1 MSSVKNENKHP
12 ISKKMKKTLVDL
24 FEASVSKYPN
34 NTFLLEKTGKKF
46 EPTTYAQVKEQV
58 YRFGAGLQALGVKKG
73 DTMALLSEGRNMW
86 VIGELSMFYAGA
98 VNVPLSIK
106 LEESNDLLFRL
117 IHGDVK
123 YVMVSGTQLKK
134 IRAIKEKLSLVEKII
149 VFDEQ
154 PAYEEKEMALEEVL
168 KLGDEF
174 LRTHTEEEFLQVAHS
189 IQNDDYATI
198 TYTSG
203 TTADPKGVVLTHR
216 NYTANVEQAL
226 TLVDIDQTWRTLI
239 ILPLD
244 HCFAHVVGFY
254 IMMSVGAT
262 AATTQVG
269 RTPLETLK
277 NIPLNIK
284 EVRPHF
290 ILSVPALAKT
300 FKKNIEQGIRAKG
313 PTAVRLFNWGMKIRQ
328 MYFGDS
334 NLDFKGFR
342 LFLKP
347 LVALFDKIIFSKVRE
362 NFGGELRFFIGGGAL
377 LDKDLQKFY
386 VGIGM
391 PMFQGYGLSEATPV
405 ISSNGPGL
413 YRFGSSGK
421 LVKPIELKICDSEGK
436 ELPVGEMGEIVVKGE
451 NVMAGYWKN
460 PESTAETVRDGY
472 LYTGDL
478 GYMSKEGLLY
488 VKGRF
493 KSLLISSDGEKYSP
507 EGIEESLVEKSPY
520 IDQVMLYNNQSNYT
534 TAVIVPNRDQLT
546 RTLKAQGLDLS
557 TEDGRKAALQILD
570 GEMNKYKKGGDFE
583 GMFPE
588 RWLPTCF
595 AVLSEPF
602 TEQNQMINSTMKMV
616 RGKIE
621 KAYAD
626 RIAYMY
632 TAAGKQLLNEQN
644 LDALK

>member
-1 MSSVKNENKHP
+1 
-12 ISKKMKKTLVDL
+12 MKKTLVDL
-24 FEASVSKYPN
+24 FEESVKLYPN
-34 NTFLLEKTGKKF
+34 NTFLLEKTDKVF
-46 EPTTYAQVKEQV
+46 EPTTYTQVKEKV
-58 YRFGAGLQALGVKKG
+58 YQLGAGLQALGVKKG
-73 DTMALLSEGRNMW
+73 DNMALLSEGRNMW

-123 YVMVSGTQLKK
+123 FVMVSGTQLKK
-134 IRAIKEKLSLVEKII
+134 VRAIIDQLPEVKKVI

-154 PAYEEKEMALEEVL
+154 DHYEDREIALSEVQ
-168 KLGDEF
+168 KMGDEF
-174 LRTHTEEEFLQVAHS
+174 LASHTKEEFLKVAQS

-216 NYTANVEQAL
+216 NYTSNVEQAC
-226 TLVDIDQTWRTLI
+226 TLVNIDQSWRTLI

-254 IMMSVGAT
+254 IMMAKGAT
-262 AATTQVG
+262 AATVQVG
-269 RTPLETLK
+269 RTPLESLK

-284 EVRPHF
+284 EVKPHF

-313 PTAVRLFNWGMKIRQ
+313 KTTMKLFNFGMKVRQ
-328 MYFGDS
+328 IYYGDS
-334 NLDFKGFR
+334 NLDFKGWR
-342 LFLKP
+342 YLLKP
-347 LVALFDKIIFSKVRE
+347 VVALFDKIIFSKVRE
-362 NFGGELRFFIGGGAL
+362 NFGGELKFFIGGGAL
-377 LDKDLQKFY
+377 LDKNLQKFY
-386 VGIGM
+386 VGIGI

-405 ISSNGPGL
+405 LSSNGPDK

-421 LVKPIELKICDSEGK
+421 LVQPLELKICDSEGK

-460 PESTAETVRDGY
+460 PESTADTVKDGW

-507 EGIEESLVEKSPY
+507 EGIEEALVGQSKY
-520 IDQVMLYNNQSNYT
+520 IDQVMLYNNQSPYT
-534 TAVIVPNRDQLT
+534 IALIVPNKDNLKRKMAFKNLT
-546 RTLKAQGLDLS
+546 L
-557 TEDGRKAALQILD
+557 ENEEGRKYAIKKLEKEL
-570 GEMNKYKKGGDFE
+570 NKYKKGGDFE

-588 RWLPTCF
+588 RWLPSTF
-595 AVLSEPF
+595 VVLPEPF

-621 KAYAD
+621 KAYAGLID
-626 RIAYMY
+626 YLY
-632 TAAGKQLLNEQN
+632 TPEGKQIYNQKN
-644 LDALK
+644 LDNLK

>member
-1 MSSVKNENKHP
+1 
-12 ISKKMKKTLVDL
+12 MKKTLVDL
-24 FEASVSKYPN
+24 FESSVQKYAN
-34 NTFLLEKTGKKF
+34 NTFLLEKTDKKF
-46 EPTTYAQVKEQV
+46 EPTTYAEVQKEV
-58 YRFGAGLQALGVKKG
+58 YRLGAGLQALGVKKG
-73 DTMALLSEGRNMW
+73 DTIALLSEGRNMW
-86 VIGELSMFYAGA
+86 VIGELAMFYAGA

-117 IHGDVK
+117 KHGEVK
-123 YVMVSGTQLKK
+123 FVMVSGTQLKK
-134 IRAIKEKLSLVEKII
+134 IRLIKNELPAIEKII
-149 VFDEQ
+149 VFD
-154 PAYEEKEMALEEVL
+154 PMDSYEDREIALAEVQ
-168 KLGDEF
+168 KMGEEF
-174 LRTHTEEEFLQVAHS
+174 LANHSEEEFLKVARS
-189 IQNDDYATI
+189 IENDDYATI

-216 NYTANVEQAL
+216 NYTANVEQSL

-262 AATTQVG
+262 AATVQVG

-277 NIPLNIK
+277 NIPLNIR
-284 EVRPHF
+284 EVKPHF

-313 PTAVRLFNWGMKIRQ
+313 KNVVRLFNIGLRVKQI
-328 MYFGDS
+328 YYGDS
-334 NLDFKGFR
+334 NLDFKGVR
-342 LFLKP
+342 LLLKP
-347 LVALFDKIIFSKVRE
+347 LVALFDKLIFAKVRE

-386 VGIGM
+386 VGIGI
-391 PMFQGYGLSEATPV
+391 PMYQGYGLSEATPV
-405 ISSNGPGL
+405 ISSNGPEL

-421 LVKPIELKICDSEGK
+421 LVKPLELKICDSEGK
-436 ELPVGEMGEIVVKGE
+436 ELPVGQAGEIVIKGE

-507 EGIEESLVEKSPY
+507 EGIEEALVEKSKY
-520 IDQVMLYNNQSNYT
+520 IDQVMLYNNQSPFT
-534 TAVIVPNRDQLT
+534 IALIVPSREHLLRKLSHQNLT
-546 RTLKAQGLDLS
+546 LD
-557 TEDGRKAALQILD
+557 TEEGREAALKKLEKEIS
-570 GEMNKYKKGGDFE
+570 KFKKGGEFE

-588 RWLPTCF
+588 RWLPSSF
-595 AVLSEPF
+595 AVLAEPF

-621 KAYAD
+621 KAYKE
-626 RIAYMY
+626 RIDYVY
-632 TAAGKQLLNEQN
+632 TAEGKQLLNKEN
-644 LDALK
+644 LAALKK

>member
-1 MSSVKNENKHP
+1 
-12 ISKKMKKTLVDL
+12 MKKTIVDL
-24 FEASVSKYPN
+24 FETSVALYPK
-34 NTFLLEKTGKKF
+34 NTFLLEKTDKEFK
-46 EPTTYAQVKEQV
+46 PTTYKEV
-58 YRFGAGLQALGVKKG
+58 HTMVHRLGAGLQALGVKKG
-73 DTMALLSEGRNMW
+73 DNMALLSEGRNLW
-86 VIGELSMFYAGA
+86 IIGELAMFYAGA

-117 IHGDVK
+117 LHGDVK

-134 IRAIKEKLSLVEKII
+134 VRLIKDKLPEVKQII
-149 VFDEQ
+149 VLDKQAEYQ
-154 PAYEEKEMALEEVL
+154 EKEISVDEVFAM
-168 KLGDEF
+168 GDKF
-174 LRTHTEEEFLQVAHS
+174 LAEHSMEEFLSVSRS
-189 IQNDDYATI
+189 ITNDDYATI

-226 TLVDIDQTWRTLI
+226 TLVNIDQHWRTLI

-244 HCFAHVVGFY
+244 DCFAHVVGFY
-254 IMMSVGAT
+254 IMMSVGA
-262 AATTQVG
+262 AVATTQVG
-269 RTPLETLK
+269 RSPLETLK

-284 EVRPHF
+284 EVKPHF
-290 ILSVPALAKT
+290 ILSVPSLAKT
-300 FKKNIEQGIRAKG
+300 FKKNIEQAIRAKG
-313 PTAVRLFNWGMKIRQ
+313 KNVERLFQWGLRVKQ
-328 MYFGDS
+328 VYYGDS

-342 LFLKP
+342 LLLKP
-347 LVALFDKIIFSKVRE
+347 LVALFDKVIFSKVKE

-386 VGIGM
+386 VGVGM
-391 PMFQGYGLSEATPV
+391 PMYQGYGLSEATPV
-405 ISSNGPGL
+405 ISSNGPDL

-421 LVKPIELKICDSEGK
+421 LVTPIELKICDSDGN
-436 ELPVGEMGEIVVKGE
+436 ELPVGEQGEIVVKGE

-460 PESTAETVRDGY
+460 PESTADTVKNGY

-507 EGIEESLVEKSPY
+507 EGIEESMVEKSAY
-520 IDQVMLYNNQSNYT
+520 IDQVMLYNNQCAT
-534 TAVIVPNRDQLT
+534 TVALIVPNKDALR
-546 RTLKAQGLDLS
+546 RTLKEKGL
-557 TEDGRKAALQILD
+557 TLD
-570 GEMNKYKKGGDFE
+570 NEEGCREAIEIISAEVSRYRRGGDLA

-588 RWLPTCF
+588 RWLPSTF

-616 RGKIE
+616 RPKIE
-621 KAYAD
+621 KAYKE
-626 RIAYMY
+626 RIDYMY
-632 TAAGKQLLNEQN
+632 SAEGKQLLNEKN
-644 LDALK
+644 LNAFK

>member
-1 MSSVKNENKHP
+1 
-12 ISKKMKKTLVDL
+12 MKKTIIDL
-24 FEASVSKYPN
+24 FEASVKRYPN
-34 NTFLLEKTGKKF
+34 NTFLLEKTGKQF
-46 EPTTYAQVKEQV
+46 EPTTYKQVKEQV
-58 YRFGAGLQALGVKKG
+58 YRLGAGLQALGVNKG
-73 DTMALLSEGRNMW
+73 DNMALLSEGRNMW

-106 LEESNDLLFRL
+106 LEERNDLMFRL
-117 IHGDVK
+117 THGDVK
-123 YVMVSGTQLKK
+123 YMMVSGNQLKK
-134 IRAIKEKLSLVEKII
+134 IRAIKNELPQLKYII
-149 VFDEQ
+149 VFDQ
-154 PAYEEKEMALEEVL
+154 QDTYEDKEIALDDILKMGDDFLEKNSLET
-168 KLGDEF
+168 F
-174 LRTHTEEEFLQVAHS
+174 LSVAQS

-226 TLVDIDQTWRTLI
+226 TLVDIDETWRTLI

-254 IMMSVGAT
+254 IMMSQGAT
-262 AATTQVG
+262 AATVQVG

-277 NIPLNIK
+277 NIPKNIK

-300 FKKNIEQGIRAKG
+300 FKKNIEQAIRAKG
-313 PTAVRLFNWGMKIRQ
+313 KTTERLFNFGLKVKQI
-328 MYFGDS
+328 YYGDS
-334 NLDFKGFR
+334 NLDSKGIR
-342 LFLKP
+342 ILLKP
-347 LVALFDKIIFSKVRE
+347 IVALLDNIIFSKVKE

-386 VGIGM
+386 VGVGM
-391 PMFQGYGLSEATPV
+391 PMYQGYGLSEATPV
-405 ISSNGPGL
+405 ISSNGPEL

-421 LVKPIELKICDSEGK
+421 LVKPIDLKICDENGK
-436 ELPVGEMGEIVVKGE
+436 ELPVGQMGEIVVKGE

-460 PESTAETVRDGY
+460 AESTAETIKDGY

-478 GYMSKEGLLY
+478 GYMTKEGLLY

-507 EGIEESLVEKSPY
+507 EGIEEALVQLAPS
-520 IDQVMLYNNQSNYT
+520 IDQVMLYNNQSAYT
-534 TAVIVPNRDQLT
+534 TAVIVPNKDYIT
-546 RTLKAQGLDLS
+546 RTLKEKGLSLD
-557 TEDGRKAALQILD
+557 TEDGRIAALKLID
-570 GEMNKYKKGGDFE
+570 GDVSMFKKGGVHE
-583 GMFPE
+583 TMFPD

-595 AVLSEPF
+595 AVLAEPF
-602 TEQNQMINSTMKMV
+602 TEQNQMINSSLKMV

-632 TAAGKQLLNEQN
+632 TPEGKQLQN
-644 LDALK
+644 PQNIEALA

>member
-1 MSSVKNENKHP
+1 
-12 ISKKMKKTLVDL
+12 MKKTLVDL

-226 TLVDIDQTWRTLI
+226 TLVDIDETWRTLI

-421 LVKPIELKICDSEGK
+421 LVKPIELKICDSEGN
-436 ELPVGEMGEIVVKGE
+436 ELPIGEMGEIVVKGE

-507 EGIEESLVEKSPY
+507 EGIEEALVEKSPY

>member
-1 MSSVKNENKHP
+1 MK
-12 ISKKMKKTLVDL
+12 KKTLVDL
-24 FEASVSKYPN
+24 FEQSVETYSD
-34 NTFLLEKTGKKF
+34 NTFLLEKTSKQF
-46 EPTTYAQVKEQV
+46 EPTTYRQVHQQV
-58 YRFGAGLQALGVKKG
+58 YRLGAGLQMLGVKKG
-73 DTMALLSEGRNMW
+73 DNMALLSEGRNLW
-86 VIGELSMFYAGA
+86 IIGELAMFYAGA

-123 YVMVSGTQLKK
+123 YIMVSGQQLKK
-134 IRAIKEKLSLVEKII
+134 VRQIKAQLTEVKQII

-154 PAYEEKEMALEEVL
+154 EHYEEKEIALSQVL
-168 KLGDEF
+168 LQGDEF
-174 LRTHTEEEFLQVAHS
+174 LANHTLDEFLQVARS
-189 IQNDDYATI
+189 ISPDDYATI

-216 NYTANVEQAL
+216 NYTANVEQSL
-226 TLVDIDQTWRTLI
+226 TLVHIDQHWRTLI

-254 IMMSVGAT
+254 IMMSVGASV
-262 AATTQVG
+262 ATVQVG
-269 RTPLETLK
+269 RTPLESLK
-277 NIPLNIK
+277 NIPLNIR
-284 EVRPHF
+284 EVKPHF

-313 PTAVRLFNWGMKIRQ
+313 NLTVKLFNWGLHINQ
-328 MYFGDS
+328 VYNGDS
-334 NLDFKGFR
+334 NLDSKGWR
-342 LFLKP
+342 LLLKP
-347 LVALFDKIIFSKVRE
+347 LVSLFDKVIFSKVRE

-391 PMFQGYGLSEATPV
+391 PMYQGYGLSEATPV
-405 ISSNGPGL
+405 ISSNGPER
-413 YRFGSSGK
+413 YRFGSSGR
-421 LVKPIELKICDSEGK
+421 LVSPITLKICDPEGR

-478 GYMSKEGLLY
+478 GYMSSEGLLY

-507 EGIEESLVEKSPY
+507 EGIEEALVEKSRY
-520 IDQVMLYNNQSNYT
+520 IDQVMLYNNQSPCT
-534 TAVIVPNRDQLT
+534 IALIVPNKDQLK
-546 RTLKAQGLDLS
+546 RKLSHAGLELT
-557 TEDGRKAALQILD
+557 TEEGRLMAVKKLESELAKFKRG
-570 GEMNKYKKGGDFE
+570 GEFE

-588 RWLPTCF
+588 RWLPSAF
-595 AVLSEPF
+595 AVLPEPF

-621 KAYAD
+621 KHYAQ
-626 RIAYMY
+626 RIDYVY
-632 TAAGKQLLNEQN
+632 TAEGKQASNALN

>member
-1 MSSVKNENKHP
+1 
-12 ISKKMKKTLVDL
+12 MKKTLVDL
-24 FEASVSKYPN
+24 FEASVRRYPN

-46 EPTTYAQVKEQV
+46 EPTTYTQVKEKV
-58 YRFGAGLQALGVKKG
+58 YRLGAGLQALGVKKG
-73 DTMALLSEGRNMW
+73 DTMALLSEGRNLW
-86 VIGELSMFYAGA
+86 IIGELAMFYAGA
-98 VNVPLSIK
+98 INVPLSIK

-117 IHGDVK
+117 KHGDVK
-123 YVMVSGTQLKK
+123 YIMVSGTQLKK
-134 IRAIKEKLSLVEKII
+134 IRAIKDQLTMVEKVI
-149 VFDEQ
+149 VFDAQEE
-154 PAYEEKEMALEEVL
+154 YEDKEMPLSEVMDM
-168 KLGDEF
+168 G
-174 LRTHTEEEFLQVAHS
+174 EEFLAIHS
-189 IQNDDYATI
+189 LELFLSVGRSIKNDDYATI

-226 TLVDIDQTWRTLI
+226 TLVNITEDWRTLI

-262 AATTQVG
+262 VATVQVG
-269 RTPLETLK
+269 RTPLESLK

-313 PTAVRLFNWGMKIRQ
+313 ETTVKLFNLGMKVRQ
-328 MYFGDS
+328 IYYGDS
-334 NLDFKGFR
+334 NLDFKGWR
-342 LFLKP
+342 YLLKP
-347 LVALFDKIIFSKVRE
+347 LVALFDKLIFSKVRE
-362 NFGGELRFFIGGGAL
+362 NFGGELKFFIGGGAL
-377 LDKDLQKFY
+377 LDKNLQKFY
-386 VGIGM
+386 VGIGI

-405 ISSNGPGL
+405 LSSNGPEK

-421 LVKPIELKICDSEGK
+421 LVKPLELKICDADGK
-436 ELPVGEMGEIVVKGE
+436 ELPLGEMGEIVVKGE

-460 PESTAETVRDGY
+460 PESTAETVKDGW

-478 GYMSKEGLLY
+478 GYMTKEGLLY

-507 EGIEESLVEKSPY
+507 EGIEEAFVGQSKY
-520 IDQVMLYNNQSNYT
+520 IDQVMLYNNQSPYT
-534 TAVIVPNRDQLT
+534 IALIVPNKEALKRKLAFKNLT
-546 RTLKAQGLDLS
+546 LDS
-557 TEDGRKAALQILD
+557 EEGRKAAVAKLEKEL
-570 GEMNKYKKGGDFE
+570 NKYKKGGEFE

-588 RWLPTCF
+588 RWLPSTF
-595 AVLSEPF
+595 AVLAEPF

-621 KAYAD
+621 KAYAK
-626 RIAYMY
+626 RIEFLYSAE
-632 TAAGKQLLNEQN
+632 GKQIFNAEN
-644 LDALK
+644 LDSLK

>member
-1 MSSVKNENKHP
+1 
-12 ISKKMKKTLVDL
+12 MKKTIIDL
-24 FEASVSKYPN
+24 FEASVKRYPN
-34 NTFLLEKTGKKF
+34 NTFLLEKIGKQF
-46 EPTTYAQVKEQV
+46 EPTTYTQVKEQV
-58 YRFGAGLQALGVKKG
+58 YRLGAGLQALGVKKG
-73 DTMALLSEGRNMW
+73 DNMALLSEGRNMW
-86 VIGELSMFYAGA
+86 IVGELAMFYAGA

-106 LEESNDLLFRL
+106 LEERNDLMFRL

-123 YVMVSGTQLKK
+123 FIMVSGYQLKK
-134 IRAIKEKLSLVEKII
+134 IRAIKSKLPELKQII
-149 VFDEQ
+149 VFDKQET
-154 PAYEEKEMALEEVL
+154 YEDKEIGLEEVL
-168 KLGDEF
+168 KMGDEF
-174 LRTHTEEEFLQVAHS
+174 MASHTMEEFLSVAQS

-216 NYTANVEQAL
+216 NYTANVEQSL
-226 TLVDIDQTWRTLI
+226 TLVDIDETWRTLI

-254 IMMSVGAT
+254 IMMAQGAT
-262 AATTQVG
+262 AATVQVG

-284 EVRPHF
+284 EVKPHF

-300 FKKNIEQGIRAKG
+300 FKKNIEQAIRAKG
-313 PTAVRLFNWGMKIRQ
+313 KTTEKLFNFGLKVKQ
-328 MYFGDS
+328 TYYGDS

-342 LFLKP
+342 LLLKP
-347 LVALFDKIIFSKVRE
+347 LVSLFDSLIFSKVKQ

-386 VGIGM
+386 VGVGM
-391 PMFQGYGLSEATPV
+391 PMYQGYGLSEATPV
-405 ISSNGPGL
+405 ISSNGPEK

-421 LVKPIELKICDSEGK
+421 LVKPIELKICDDNGK
-436 ELPVGEMGEIVVKGE
+436 ELPLGEMGEIVIKGE

-460 PESTAETVRDGY
+460 PESTADTIKDGY

-478 GYMSKEGLLY
+478 GYMTKEGLLY

-507 EGIEESLVEKSPY
+507 EGIEEALVQLAPS
-520 IDQVMLYNNQSNYT
+520 IDQVMLYNNQSTYT
-534 TAVIVPNRDQLT
+534 TAVIVPNKDFLKRELKEKGLSLDT
-546 RTLKAQGLDLS
+546 EEGRT
-557 TEDGRKAALQILD
+557 AALKMIEAD
-570 GEMNKYKKGGDFE
+570 VNMFKKGGE
-583 GMFPE
+583 HETMFPD

-595 AVLSEPF
+595 AVLAEPF
-602 TEQNQMINSTMKMV
+602 SEQNQMINSTMKMV

-632 TAAGKQLLNEQN
+632 TPEGKQLLNKQN
-644 LDALK
+644 LDALA

>member
-1 MSSVKNENKHP
+1 
-12 ISKKMKKTLVDL
+12 MKKTLVDL

-507 EGIEESLVEKSPY
+507 EGIEEALVEKSPY

-546 RTLKAQGLDLS
+546 RTLKTQGLDLS